1 MSSLRLQ
8 FGRRLALLRRQS
20 GLTQEELAQETKL
33 SRDQISLME
42 TGRSGASFDSLEALA
57 TALSVEVWQLLYFR
71 DLV

>member
-20 GLTQEELAQETKL
+20 GFSQTELAFETGL

-42 TGRSGASFDSLEALA
+42 TGKSGASFDSMEALA
-57 TALSVEVWQLLYFR
+57 EALSVEVWQLLYFR

>member
-1 MSSLRLQ
+1 MSSLRVQ

-20 GLTQEELAQETKL
+20 GYTQEELAQETHL

-42 TGRSGASFDSLEALA
+42 SGKSGTSFDSLEALA
-57 TALSVEVWQLLYFR
+57 EALNVEVWELLYFR

>member
-1 MSSLRLQ
+1 MKTLRRQ

-20 GLTQEELAQETKL
+20 GLTQEELAVEAKL

-57 TALSVEVWQLLYFR
+57 AALNVEIWELLYFR
-71 DLV
+71 DQA

>member
-1 MSSLRLQ
+1 MKTLRSQ

-20 GLTQEELAQETKL
+20 GYTQEELAVETKL

-42 TGRSGASFDSLEALA
+42 TGRSGASFDSMEALA
-57 TALSVEVWQLLYFR
+57 EALSVEVWQLLYFR

>member
-1 MSSLRLQ
+1 MTTLRSQ

-20 GLTQEELAQETKL
+20 GLTQEELAFEAKL

-42 TGRSGASFDSLEALA
+42 TGKSGASFDSLEALA
-57 TALSVEVWQLLYFR
+57 AALSVEVWELLYFR

>member
-20 GLTQEELAQETKL
+20 GFSQTELAFETGL

-42 TGRSGASFDSLEALA
+42 TGKSGASFDSMEALA
-57 TALSVEVWQLLYFR
+57 EALSVEVWELLYFR
-71 DLV
+71 DLA